1 MITEYI
7 EEYQQGVVLTANQQ
21 RFVTEGENTSA
32 LVQLLVPCSTSLQ
45 EIQRYADELVQSH
58 LSLASNY
65 QQVEGF
71 KGLRAVPSTDAKI
84 QVDNIEWAQVGVP
97 SLAQLA
103 VISPVEIAPHT
114 GCNLHLTRINTPEQS
129 YLALRGFAGA
139 LDLSSLELIA
149 AIIAGQPDDEEAL
162 QFPDFVAWQQEMLH
176 DEDGLAGQVYWQNY
190 LTGDIPAPLQLPYN
204 MGTVSEGERSY
215 TQVQNEIDTAL
226 WQGVEQFAQTME
238 TSPQNIVQYAWWW
251 LMARLATTPRFLT
264 ALHYDPRLEDEAF
277 EGALGRYAKSLP
289 LIVEY
294 QPEQSLHS
302 WLGALN
308 EQCENHR
315 QVAQSISLAQL
326 NTALNTTDAVL
337 LPLHSA
343 QPDWQV
349 SQHHALNLA
358 VSQQGTLTLNY
369 CQNSFSAAAVSS
381 LLAQLAQVLHVIHS
395 AEVHTQSSEI
405 SILSDGHKSQLLAI
419 NGVQLAT
426 PAETVIARVAG
437 FASTDADSVALIDAD
452 STLTYGQLWQQVER
466 TAKGLKA
473 RQPDSI
479 QPILLL
485 LPRSTD
491 LIVAMLASMRAGFG
505 FVPLDPSWPQ
515 ARIDK
520 VVAQFDNAT
529 LIAESTQTGVTVQA
543 LQADSDV
550 VLPTLA
556 SLETRLAY
564 SIFTSGSTGTPKGVR
579 IGQQQLSAYCAAS
592 SEALGLSE
600 QNNFALTATVA
611 ADLGYTCLFNALYLG
626 KRLCIASEKQSM
638 DSSEFGAFLSEYQID
653 CIKIVPS
660 HLQALCDLKALP
672 YFPQKIVLGG
682 EACPNTFLRSLQ
694 QWAPHS
700 EIYNHYGPSEAT
712 IGVMCHRYVAG
723 DGGVAKLSQVFAGT
737 HTYVLNQA
745 GQLCSYGEVGELFIA
760 GAQLSDGYLGQP
772 EHPAFTEHSELAQRL
787 YATGDLARYM
797 PDNSVMILGRKD
809 DQVKV
814 RGFRIELGE
823 VAACIEQLEGIEHA
837 LVVAD
842 KVDGQVRLNAYLI
855 ANQYEGGALDSDA
868 TQALKSALSHS
879 LPEAMI
885 PSAFMVVAQWPRLGN
900 GKIDRKALPSFAS
913 QTLAY
918 EAPQGELEEKLAAV
932 FAEVLELDKVS
943 RSASFF
949 QLGGHSIA
957 AIKLVK
963 RWADREA
970 SDLHF
975 DLGVLF
981 QAPSVAKLA
990 DVLSTEATEQ
1000 ITPLNSHKAGNRQV
1014 ICFHDGL
1021 GLSLSYRALAEHLN
1035 DQVNLFSL
1043 EPNSADLAVDD
1054 FDALAQ
1060 SYADKLIAQ
1069 FAGQHI
1075 ELLGWSMG
1083 GLLAAK
1089 VATLLEAA
1097 GQRVTQL
1104 YLADSWI
1111 PTAQTR
1117 NVSQLDAVSEF
1128 LTLVVDNGGEAWA
1141 QRIDGYFAPLL
1152 VDNELDSGTLSAHLQ
1167 AFWQSAA
1174 DALPLPYNAIT
1185 AQQLADTFT
1194 KSERL
1199 KALRAVKCTLP
1210 SLPETLSTHVLWSK
1224 ERLASDIDVYSAKLT
1239 SNGASMVIEQ
1249 LDVGHQEVV
1258 RHPQLLNAV
1267 ATQMC

>member
-21 RFVTEGENTSA
+21 SFVAEGENTST
-32 LVQLLVPCSTSLQ
+32 LVQLLVPCSASLQ
-45 EIQRYADELVQSH
+45 EIQRCGDELVQSH

-71 KGLRAVPSTDAKI
+71 KGLRAVPSRDARIK
-84 QVDNIEWAQVGVP
+84 VDSAEWTKADAP

-103 VISPVEIAPHT
+103 MISPVEIAPNA
-114 GCNLHLTRINTPEQS
+114 GCNLHLTRIHTPEQS

-139 LDLSSLELIA
+139 LDLPSLE
-149 AIIAGQPDDEEAL
+149 IIATIISGQPDDEEAL

-190 LTGDIPAPLQLPYN
+190 LTGDIPTPLQLPYN
-204 MGTVSEGERSY
+204 MGTVSEGERSH
-215 TQVQNEIDTAL
+215 TQIHYDIDAAL
-226 WQGVEQFAQTME
+226 WQGVSQFAGTLD
-238 TSPQNIVQYAWWW
+238 TSAQNIAQYAWWW

-264 ALHYDPRLEDEAF
+264 TLHYDPRLEDEAF

-326 NTALNTTDAVL
+326 NTTINATDAVI
-337 LPLHSA
+337 PLRSA

-349 SQHHALNLA
+349 NQHQALNLA
-358 VSQQGTLTLNY
+358 VSQQGALTLNY
-369 CQNSFSAAAVSS
+369 CQNSFSAAAVGS
-381 LLAQLAQVLHVIHS
+381 LLAQLAQVLRVIQS
-395 AEVHTQSSEI
+395 AEVHTQSSDI
-405 SILSDGHKSQLLAI
+405 SILSDVHKSQLLAI
-419 NGVQLAT
+419 NGAQLAT
-426 PAETVIARVAG
+426 PAETVVKRVAG
-437 FASTDADSVALIDAD
+437 FANTNADTVALTDVN
-452 STLTYGQLWQQVER
+452 STLTYGQLWQQVEL
-466 TAKGLKA
+466 TAKGLMA
-473 RQPDSI
+473 RQPDST
-479 QPILLL
+479 QPVLLF

-505 FVPLDPSWPQ
+505 FVPLDPGWPQ
-515 ARIDK
+515 ARVDK

-529 LIAESTQTGVTVQA
+529 MIAQSTQFGVTLA
-543 LQADSDV
+543 TLQVESDAE
-550 VLPTLA
+550 LPPLA
-556 SLETRLAY
+556 SLETSLAY

-592 SEALGLSE
+592 CDALDLSE

-626 KRLCIASEKQSM
+626 KRLYIASEKQSM
-638 DSSEFGAFLSEYQID
+638 DSTAFEAFLSEYQID

-672 YFPQKIVLGG
+672 YFPQKIILGG

-723 DGGVAKLSQVFAGT
+723 DGGVAKLSKVFAGT
-737 HTYVLNQA
+737 NTYVFNQV

-760 GAQLSDGYLGQP
+760 GAQLSEGYLGQP
-772 EHPAFTEHSELAQRL
+772 EHPAFTVHSEFNQRV

-797 PDNSVMILGRKD
+797 PDNAVMILGRKD

-823 VAACIEQLEGIEHA
+823 VAACIEQLEGIDHA

-842 KVDGQVRLNAYLI
+842 KMDGQVSLNAYLI
-855 ANQYEGGALDSDA
+855 ANHYADGALGSEA
-868 TQALKSALSHS
+868 TQALQNALSRD
-879 LPEAMI
+879 LPDAMI

-900 GKIDRKALPSFAS
+900 GKVDRKALPSFSS

-932 FAEVLELDKVS
+932 FAQVLELDKVS

-970 SDLHF
+970 SELHF
-975 DLGVLF
+975 DLGTLF

-990 DVLSTEATEQ
+990 DVLSTEAAEQ
-1000 ITPLNSHKAGNRQV
+1000 IIPLNSHKAGNRQV
-1014 ICFHDGL
+1014 ICCHDGL
-1021 GLSLSYRALAEHLN
+1021 GLTLSYRALSEQLN
-1035 DQVNLFSL
+1035 EQVNLFAL
-1043 EPNSADLAVDD
+1043 EPNNADLAVDD

-1060 SYADKLIAQ
+1060 SYADKIIAQ

-1089 VATLLEAA
+1089 VATLLDAA
-1097 GQRVTQL
+1097 GQHVTQL

-1111 PTAQTR
+1111 PTAHTR
-1117 NVSQLDAVSEF
+1117 NLSQLDAVSEF
-1128 LTLVVDNGGEAWA
+1128 LTLVVDNGGETWTK
-1141 QRIDGYFAPLL
+1141 RIDSYFAPLL
-1152 VDNELDSGTLSAHLQ
+1152 ADNELESGTLSTHLQ
-1167 AFWQSAA
+1167 AFWQSVV
-1174 DALPLPYNAIT
+1174 DELPLPYNAIS

-1210 SLPETLSTHVLWSK
+1210 NLPETLLTHVLWSA
-1224 ERLASDIDVYSAKLT
+1224 ERLASDIDGYSAQLA
-1239 SNGASMVIEQ
+1239 SHGASMVVEQ

-1258 RHPQLLNAV
+1258 RHPQLFNAV
-1267 ATQMC
+1267 ATQIS

>member
-21 RFVTEGENTSA
+21 RFVKGDENTST

-45 EIQRYADELVQSH
+45 EIQRYGDELVQSH

-65 QQVEGF
+65 QQVEGY
-71 KGLRAVPSTDAKI
+71 KGLRAVPSFDAKI
-84 QVDNIEWAQVGVP
+84 KVDSIEWTKVGVP

-103 VISPVEIAPHT
+103 VVSPVEIAPNV
-114 GCNLHLTRINTPEQS
+114 GCNLQLTLVQTPEQS

-139 LDLSSLELIA
+139 VDLPSLEIIA
-149 AIIAGQPDDEEAL
+149 AIIGGQPDDEEAL
-162 QFPDFVAWQQEMLH
+162 QFPDFVAWQQEMLQ

-215 TQVQNEIDTAL
+215 TQVQNEIDAAL
-226 WQGVEQFAQTME
+226 WQGVTQFAETLE
-238 TSPQNIVQYAWWW
+238 TSPQNIAQYAWWW

-294 QPEQSLHS
+294 QPAQSLHG

-326 NTALNTTDAVL
+326 NTALNTTDAVV
-337 LPLHSA
+337 PLHSA

-349 SQHHALNLA
+349 SQHQALNLA

-381 LLAQLAQVLHVIHS
+381 LLAQLAQVLRVIQS
-395 AEVHTQSSEI
+395 AEVHTQSSDI
-405 SILSDGHKSQLLAI
+405 SILSDVHKSQLLAI
-419 NGVQLAT
+419 SGAQLAT
-426 PAETVIARVAG
+426 PAETVIKRVAG
-437 FASTDADSVALIDAD
+437 FASSGADTVALSDAN

-466 TAKGLKA
+466 TAQGLRA
-473 RQPDSI
+473 RQPDST
-479 QPILLL
+479 QPVLLL

-515 ARIDK
+515 TRVDK
-520 VVAQFDNAT
+520 VVAQFDNAIM
-529 LIAESTQTGVTVQA
+529 IAQSVQTGVTLSA
-543 LQADSDV
+543 LQAESDV
-550 VLPTLA
+550 ALPTLA
-556 SLETRLAY
+556 SLETSLAY

-592 SEALGLSE
+592 CEALGLSE

-638 DSSEFGAFLSEYQID
+638 DSTEFGAFLSEYQID

-712 IGVMCHRYVAG
+712 IGVMCHRYETG

-737 HTYVLNQA
+737 STYVLNQA
-745 GQLCSYGEVGELFIA
+745 GELCSYGEVGELFIA

-772 EHPAFTEHSELAQRL
+772 EHAAFMVHSALNQRV

-823 VAACIEQLEGIEHA
+823 VAACIEQIDSIEHA

-842 KVDGQVRLNAYLI
+842 QVDGQVRLNAYLI
-855 ANQYEGGALDSDA
+855 ANQYEDGTLDSEA
-868 TQALKSALSHS
+868 TQALQSALSLS

-885 PSAFMVVAQWPRLGN
+885 PSAFMAVAQWPRLGN
-900 GKIDRKALPSFAS
+900 GKVDRKALPVFTS
-913 QTLAY
+913 QTQAY
-918 EAPQGELEEKLAAV
+918 EAPQGELENKLAAV
-932 FAEVLELDKVS
+932 FAQVLELDKVS

-990 DVLSTEATEQ
+990 SVLSTETVEQ
-1000 ITPLNSHKAGNRQV
+1000 ITPMNSHKAGNRQV

-1021 GLSLSYRALAEHLN
+1021 GLTLSYRALAEHLN
-1035 DQVNLFSL
+1035 EQVNLFAL
-1043 EPNSADLAVDD
+1043 EPNEADLAVHD
-1054 FDALAQ
+1054 FDALAKR
-1060 SYADKLIAQ
+1060 YADKIIAQ
-1069 FAGQHI
+1069 FDGQPI

-1089 VATLLEAA
+1089 VATLLDIA

-1111 PTAQTR
+1111 PTAQAG
-1117 NVSQLDAVSEF
+1117 NVTQLDAVNEF
-1128 LTLVVDNGGEAWA
+1128 LTLVVDNGGESWT
-1141 QRIDGYFAPLL
+1141 QRVNSYFAPLL
-1152 VDNELDSGTLSAHLQ
+1152 GDKELDSEALSAHLH
-1167 AFWQSAA
+1167 AFWQSVAES
-1174 DALPLPYNAIT
+1174 LPLPYSAIA
-1185 AQQLADTFT
+1185 AQQLAETFI

-1210 SLPETLSTHVLWSK
+1210 TLPTALPTHVLWSK
-1224 ERLASDIDVYSAKLT
+1224 ERLASDIDAYSKQLA
-1239 SNGASMVIEQ
+1239 SNGTPLLAEQ

-1258 RHPQLLNAV
+1258 RHLQLINVIAV
-1267 ATQMC
+1267 QNS

>member
-21 RFVTEGENTSA
+21 RFVTEGKNTLT

-71 KGLRAVPSTDAKI
+71 KGLRAVPSIDAKI
-84 QVDNIEWAQVGVP
+84 KVDSIEWTQVGVP

-103 VISPVEIAPHT
+103 VTSPVEIAPT
-114 GCNLHLTRINTPEQS
+114 VGCNLHLTRINTPEQS

-139 LDLSSLELIA
+139 LDLSSLEIIA
-149 AIIAGQPDDEEAL
+149 AIITGQPDDEEAL

-215 TQVQNEIDTAL
+215 TQVQNEIDAAL
-226 WQGVEQFAQTME
+226 WQSVAQFAE
-238 TSPQNIVQYAWWW
+238 TLEISPQNIVQYAWWW

-326 NTALNTTDAVL
+326 NTALNATDAVV
-337 LPLHSA
+337 PLHSA

-349 SQHHALNLA
+349 GQHQALNLA
-358 VSQQGTLTLNY
+358 VSEQGTLTLNY

-381 LLAQLAQVLHVIHS
+381 LLAQLAQVLRVIQS
-395 AEVHTQSSEI
+395 AQVHTQSSDI
-405 SILSDGHKSQLLAI
+405 SLLSDGHKSQLLAI
-419 NGVQLAT
+419 NGAQLAT
-426 PAETVIARVAG
+426 PAETVISRVAG
-437 FASTDADSVALIDAD
+437 FASTDTDTVALTDAN
-452 STLTYGQLWQQVER
+452 STLTYGQLWQQVEHA
-466 TAKGLKA
+466 AKGLKA
-473 RQPDSI
+473 RQLDST
-479 QPILLL
+479 QPVLLL

-515 ARIDK
+515 ARVDK

-529 LIAESTQTGVTVQA
+529 MITPSGQVGVTLMT
-543 LQADSDV
+543 LQAECNV
-550 VLPTLA
+550 ELPSLA
-556 SLETRLAY
+556 SLETSLAY

-592 SEALGLSE
+592 CEALSLSE

-626 KRLCIASEKQSM
+626 KRLCIANEKQSM
-638 DSSEFGAFLSEYQID
+638 DSTEFGAFLSEHQID

-723 DGGVAKLSQVFAGT
+723 DGGVAKLSKVFAGT

-745 GQLCSYGEVGELFIA
+745 GELCSYGEVGELFIA
-760 GAQLSDGYLGQP
+760 GAQLSEGYLGQP
-772 EHPAFTEHSELAQRL
+772 EHPAFTEHGEFNQRV

-823 VAACIEQLEGIEHA
+823 VAACIEQVEGIEHA

-842 KVDGQVRLNAYLI
+842 KVDGQVRINAYLI
-855 ANQYEGGALDSDA
+855 ANLYEDGALDSEA
-868 TQALKSALSHS
+868 AQALKNTLLQS

-900 GKIDRKALPSFAS
+900 GKVDRKALPSFAS
-913 QTLAY
+913 QTLVY

-932 FAEVLELDKVS
+932 FAQVLELDKVS
-943 RSASFF
+943 RNASFF

-990 DVLSTEATEQ
+990 ELLSSERGGQ

-1021 GLSLSYRALAEHLN
+1021 GLTLSYRALAEHLN
-1035 DQVNLFSL
+1035 EHVNLFAL
-1043 EPNSADLAVDD
+1043 EPNDIDLAVDD

-1060 SYADKLIAQ
+1060 SYADKIITQ
-1069 FAGQHI
+1069 FDGQHI

-1089 VATLLEAA
+1089 VAALLEAA
-1097 GQRVTQL
+1097 GQHVTRL
-1104 YLADSWI
+1104 FLADSWI
-1111 PTAQTR
+1111 PTAQMRSVT
-1117 NVSQLDAVSEF
+1117 QLEAVSEF
-1128 LTLVVDNGGEAWA
+1128 LTLVVDNGGEAWT
-1141 QRIDGYFAPLL
+1141 QRVDSYFAPLL
-1152 VDNELDSGTLSAHLQ
+1152 GNSELDSGTLSAHLQ
-1167 AFWQSAA
+1167 AFWQSVA
-1174 DALPLPYNAIT
+1174 DTLPPPYSAIN
-1185 AQQLADTFT
+1185 AQQLADTFN

-1210 SLPETLSTHVLWSK
+1210 SLPETLPTHVLWSA
-1224 ERLASDIDVYSAKLT
+1224 ERLARDIDAYSTELAN
-1239 SNGASMVIEQ
+1239 NGVSMVVEQ
-1249 LDVGHQEVV
+1249 LDVGHHEVV

-1267 ATQMC
+1267 ATQTS